1 VLLGRAPGLTEE
13 KLAHLGD
20 DPPSAGVCAPG
31 KAVIVRYA
39 QRCTRM
45 EVIGDVT
52 FADLA
57 AHYEPAQIIE
67 ICLTVGMSNMINRF
81 PAAFRTEV
89 DPQTGE
95 ALAPAC
101 PFAYPNVPEG

>member
-1 VLLGRAPGLTEE
+1 MNPTHVLLGRSAGLAEE

-20 DPPSAGVCAPG
+20 DPLSAGCAPDE
-31 KAVIVRYA
+31 AMIVCYA

-57 AHYEPAQIIE
+57 VHFSRRRSSRSA
-67 ICLTVGMSNMINRF
+67 
-81 PAAFRTEV
+81 
-89 DPQTGE
+89 
-95 ALAPAC
+95 
-101 PFAYPNVPEG
+101 